1 MDGLRQ
7 SNPDSPNLVHQ
18 VGGQQSAESVLKS
31 CLTISL
37 LIFGGRR
44 VPFWGCQL
52 REPLEHPAALEMA
65 LIITASL
72 TEGPGG
78 SSITSPMSPPQQGS
92 TQISAGHAD
101 THYGSLPSRPVAI
114 RPWGEQAGGWQGEF

>member
-1 MDGLRQ
+1 MQ
-7 SNPDSPNLVHQ
+7 SKDSPNLVHQ

-37 LIFGGRR
+37 LIFGGRS
-44 VPFWGCQL
+44 PSWGCQL
-52 REPLEHPAALEMA
+52 REPLEHPAALETA
-65 LIITASL
+65 LIIAASL
-72 TEGPGG
+72 TAGPGG
-78 SSITSPMSPPQQGS
+78 PSITSPMSPPQQGS
-92 TQISAGHAD
+92 TQISAGHAG